1 MNIEKKS
8 ILLVEDEVIIAMAE
22 SKAIENF
29 GYNSLMAH
37 NGIDAVRIATGET
50 KIDLVLMDIDLGKGM
65 DGTESARQILQ
76 KKNIPIVFLT
86 SHSERDMVDRVRGIT
101 RYGYVIKNS
110 GNFVLQ
116 SSIEMAFELFEANQR
131 LSRSEARMRTLVQTI
146 PDLVW
151 LKDGEG
157 VYITC
162 NPQFELFFGAR
173 ETDIVGKTDYEFLSK
188 EEAEFFRDHDR
199 RAMEAGRPTM
209 NEEWITYA
217 SDGHRALLETIK
229 TPMFDRDGSLIGV
242 LGISRDITERKRVE
256 EALLESEN
264 KYRSLVELSLVG
276 VYIIQ
281 DGLFRFVNKRF
292 CEIFGYSYDEIVNI
306 KTPDDLTDV
315 NDRKLVGDNIK
326 KRLSGKM
333 GNLEYEFKAV
343 KKSGSVFDVR
353 VLSGVMMYQGRPAIM
368 GTLIKLSD

>member
-209 NEEWITYA
+209 NEE
-217 SDGHRALLETIK
+217 
-229 TPMFDRDGSLIGV
+229 
-242 LGISRDITERKRVE
+242 
-256 EALLESEN
+256 
-264 KYRSLVELSLVG
+264 
-276 VYIIQ
+276 
-281 DGLFRFVNKRF
+281 
-292 CEIFGYSYDEIVNI
+292 
-306 KTPDDLTDV
+306 
-315 NDRKLVGDNIK
+315 
-326 KRLSGKM
+326 
-333 GNLEYEFKAV
+333 
-343 KKSGSVFDVR
+343 
-353 VLSGVMMYQGRPAIM
+353 
-368 GTLIKLSD
+368 

>member
-1 MNIEKKS
+1 
-8 ILLVEDEVIIAMAE
+8 
-22 SKAIENF
+22 
-29 GYNSLMAH
+29 
-37 NGIDAVRIATGET
+37 
-50 KIDLVLMDIDLGKGM
+50 
-65 DGTESARQILQ
+65 
-76 KKNIPIVFLT
+76 
-86 SHSERDMVDRVRGIT
+86 
-101 RYGYVIKNS
+101 
-110 GNFVLQ
+110 
-116 SSIEMAFELFEANQR
+116 
-131 LSRSEARMRTLVQTI
+131 
-146 PDLVW
+146 
-151 LKDGEG
+151 
-157 VYITC
+157 
-162 NPQFELFFGAR
+162 
-173 ETDIVGKTDYEFLSK
+173 
-188 EEAEFFRDHDR
+188 
-199 RAMEAGRPTM
+199 
-209 NEEWITYA
+209 EEWITYA